1 MAPTKLR
8 LQYEVPQISNQ
19 AFERTCLF
27 VALFA
32 KKQQK
37 FRQKRKPLN

>member
-1 MAPTKLR
+1 MKRYKLNKIA
-8 LQYEVPQISNQ
+8 ESSNE

-37 FRQKRKPLN
+37 FRQKVKPLN